1 MHITHRKHWL
11 HHIIL
16 LSVKKYIKQIWM
28 KKKNENTKY
37 IIFTTSLET
46 IIFRRKVW
54 FFFMAF
60 SSFYNKISG
69 KFTNDNSCFC
79 LLLNDWMDLNLQC
92 FFKQTDLFLKW
103 FQERNYGSSEHL
115 DCWLHYSQKHL
126 YQIYPKARPGASLVF
141 AQIPLCLSD

>member
-1 MHITHRKHWL
+1 
-11 HHIIL
+11 
-16 LSVKKYIKQIWM
+16 M

-79 LLLNDWMDLNLQC
+79 LLLNDWMDLTFNVFLNKQIFSWSDSKKEITDPQNTWTVGSITLKSTC
-92 FFKQTDLFLKW
+92 TKYTQKLAQVHPWSLLRYHYVCQTNSGYCNFKLLPT
-103 FQERNYGSSEHL
+103 
-115 DCWLHYSQKHL
+115 
-126 YQIYPKARPGASLVF
+126 PP
-141 AQIPLCLSD
+141 